1 METQLQHLA
10 PGVPTTLE
18 EARAMLDE
26 TVALIPAITPSGIDC
41 RDMQGTFDQKS
52 LYNAKSLRSIGL
64 AADWFRAQLVAGQAH
79 WIKKSRSHRLS
90 SYVFRTAIEGAYT
103 VYVSNGAVI
112 CAAVGLGLRVTTREA
127 DPNATIIL
135 TVIPPGNGWRKET
148 GMSELSAGTLAA
160 RFHALFAGAED
171 VYGTYNDIAPDET
184 RTDGKQKGTA
194 VTLRGRVTDDLWQ
207 RHLDGRN
214 GIGIVPIRD
223 DGTCMFGGIDIDVYG
238 LNHAEIAVKLNM
250 VAPPIIPCRSKSGGC
265 HGYLFANGPVPAA
278 KMQSALRAIAA
289 RMGLGDSEIFPKQSE
304 KASDDDF
311 GSWINMPYF
320 DGNATQRYAIK
331 VNGDAMS
338 PQEFLAA
345 AEARKVDVD
354 WFARPLPQSAAN
366 LDLPDGPPCLQH
378 LMELGFPPGTW
389 NSGCLNLGIYCKKA
403 SPDGWKEQLIQLNAK
418 NFPPD
423 KWPSSDLNGIIKSLS
438 KGKDYH
444 YQCNK
449 APLAQYCNRDLC
461 QTRKFGVGTS
471 TKSFVETL
479 ADAILEKDSF
489 ARDKGDL
496 LYLFQEGV
504 YKPSG
509 ERFIKARVKA
519 LCIELQRSKDWSPQL
534 AERVQEWIATDA
546 PQLWEMPPLDT
557 LNCRNGL
564 LDVATR
570 TLRPHAPEFLSP
582 VQIAASFDPQATCT
596 YIDEFIS
603 SVFPEDS
610 LHLAYEVA
618 AWLMLPDTSIQKSV
632 LLLGE
637 GANGKGTWL
646 NLLLTFLGRENV
658 AALSLHR
665 IEADKFSAARL
676 VGKLCNIGADL
687 PTKELTGTSMF
698 KALTGNDTITAE
710 RKFESSFEFRPFVRL
725 IFSANS
731 APGAMTPHMG
741 SFADGSCYPSIGL
754 LMRRTRTRSRAW
766 NSIRA

>member
-1 METQLQHLA
+1 M
-10 PGVPTTLE
+10 
-18 EARAMLDE
+18 
-26 TVALIPAITPSGIDC
+26 
-41 RDMQGTFDQKS
+41 
-52 LYNAKSLRSIGL
+52 
-64 AADWFRAQLVAGQAH
+64 ADN
-79 WIKKSRSHRLS
+79 K
-90 SYVFRTAIEGAYT
+90 
-103 VYVSNGAVI
+103 
-112 CAAVGLGLRVTTREA
+112 
-127 DPNATIIL
+127 
-135 TVIPPGNGWRKET
+135 
-148 GMSELSAGTLAA
+148 TLAA

-171 VYGTYNDIAPDET
+171 AYGTYNNIAPDET
-184 RTDGKQKGTA
+184 RTDGKQKGKA
-194 VTLRGRVTDDLWQ
+194 VTLRGQVTDELWQ
-207 RHLDGRN
+207 AHLEGRN
-214 GIGIVPIRD
+214 GLGIVPIRE
-223 DGTCMFGGIDIDVYG
+223 DGMCNFGGIDIDVYG
-238 LNHAEIAVKLNM
+238 LNHAEITAKLGK
-250 VAPPIIPCRSKSGGC
+250 VAPSMIPCRSKSAGC
-265 HGYLFANGPVPAA
+265 HGYLFSKEPVPAA
-278 KMQSALRAIAA
+278 KMQAALRAIAA
-289 RMGLGDSEIFPKQSE
+289 RMGFGDSEIFPKQQE
-304 KASDDDF
+304 KRNDDDF

-320 DGNATQRYAIK
+320 DGDSTNRYAIK
-331 VNGDAMS
+331 LDGTAYAME
-338 PQEFLAA
+338 EFLALA
-345 AEARKVDVD
+345 DARKVDAE
-354 WFARPLPQSAAN
+354 WFAQPLSQSTN

-403 SPDGWKEQLIQLNAK
+403 SPDNWKDQLVQLNAK

-438 KGKDYH
+438 NGRDYH
-444 YQCNK
+444 YQCGK
-449 APLAQYCNRDLC
+449 SPLAQYCNRELC
-461 QTRKFGVGTS
+461 QTRRFGVGTS

-504 YKPSG
+504 YKPIA

-519 LCIELQRSKDWSPQL
+519 LCVESRRSKDWSPQL
-534 AERVQEWIATDA
+534 AEKVCEWIGTDA
-546 PQLWEMPPLDT
+546 PQLWETPPLDT

-570 TLRPHAPEFLSP
+570 TLRPHAPDFLSA
-582 VQIAASFDPQATCT
+582 VQIAASFDPKATCT
-596 YIDEFIS
+596 YIDQFIRT
-603 SVFPEDS
+603 VFPDDS

-687 PTKELTGTSMF
+687 PTKELAGTSMF

-731 APGAMTPHMG
+731 APRSDDATHGFFRRWLVLPFNRTFDEKDPNTIPRLELDTRLAEPAQLSGMLNKALDVLPVIQKGRFTESASTRAALDDFRKTTDPFSVWLDKNTIERTDAMVPKEKLRGLYAQTCLDSGRAVMHPVNFTGA
-741 SFADGSCYPSIGL
+741 
-754 LMRRTRTRSRAW
+754 LMRLRPKIQSSQRRIDRQVTQVYVGLGLVDLDQTVPVDQDPVSEQREF
-766 NSIRA
+766 